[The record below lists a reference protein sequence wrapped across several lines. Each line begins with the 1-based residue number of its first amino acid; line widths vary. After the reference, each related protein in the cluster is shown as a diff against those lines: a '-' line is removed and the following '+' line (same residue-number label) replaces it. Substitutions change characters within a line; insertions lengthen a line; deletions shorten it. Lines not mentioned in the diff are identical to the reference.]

1 MNDQQAPCPRCRR
14 ANPPENR
21 FCGSCGASLRV
32 GSDLMARRQ
41 GNPIATG
48 RALPAKLKP
57 AGNAVAVGLAALAL
71 RAGMSWLRYKIT
83 AKDRLSTSTA
93 RGSYTVVSERLLARS
108 LEEVLVEELQADH
121 QGRVLAWRAIRSI
134 VIAEPIDRRSR
145 S

>member
-1 MNDQQAPCPRCRR
+1 MNDHQAPCPRCRH

-83 AKDRLSTSTA
+83 ARDTPSTSTA

-108 LEEVLVEELQADH
+108 LEEVLVEESKGYRRSRTFA
-121 QGRVLAWRAIRSI
+121 RRSIRSI
-134 VIAEPIDRRSR
+134 VTMGPIDGRHRS
-145 S
+145 